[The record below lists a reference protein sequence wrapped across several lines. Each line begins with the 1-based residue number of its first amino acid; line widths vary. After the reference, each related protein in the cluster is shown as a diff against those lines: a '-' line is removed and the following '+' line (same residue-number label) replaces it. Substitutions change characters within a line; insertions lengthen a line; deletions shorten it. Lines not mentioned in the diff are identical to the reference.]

1 MAAPRRIFNPFPH
14 LSTDNFTEKSFAGT
28 QKHNILGTNLDVF
41 SPQTTIWYWHQK
53 IKVSKNIDCKFGH
66 QVVHL
71 ICNTIGKN
79 SFDELILSTILV
91 ISVLSYLHTRAV
103 VEERRGVHQP
113 VDYKFLPLPTALRKS
128 KILLS
133 PSQAKKIGIR
143 GWRYFCSSQW
153 EIACEVQIQSL
164 KTHEREEKVP
174 FSNQIVE
181 EIKSVLNMI
190 YQNAPFFL
198 MLLN

>member
-91 ISVLSYLHTRAV
+91 ISVSSYLHTRAV

-113 VDYKFLPLPTALRKS
+113 VDYKLLPLPNALRKS
-128 KILLS
+128 KIHIFYLLVHHHDHIHLLS
-133 PSQAKKIGIR
+133 FASLFWKDVYKLCILQKNENSEQHWNVSLNLYLDKQIIG
-143 GWRYFCSSQW
+143 
-153 EIACEVQIQSL
+153 ESL
-164 KTHEREEKVP
+164 
-174 FSNQIVE
+174 
-181 EIKSVLNMI
+181 
-190 YQNAPFFL
+190 AG
-198 MLLN
+198 